1 MSLTP
6 LRIVTAALVV
16 ALLVLLV
23 VAALTHGFGETG
35 FRVAILL
42 VAAAAVTSLRL
53 ALRARITRADVPR
66 YEPPHEPR
74 DTDEDDDWPGPRGW

>member
-6 LRIVTAALVV
+6 LRILTAALVV
-16 ALLVLLV
+16 ALLVLLL
-23 VAALTHGFGETG
+23 VAALSHGFDETG

-42 VAAAAVTSLRL
+42 LAAAAVTSLRL
-53 ALRARITRADVPR
+53 TLRTRITDVDVPR
-66 YEPPHEPR
+66 REPGDPQ

>member
-6 LRIVTAALVV
+6 LRIITALLVV
-16 ALLVLLV
+16 ALLVLLL
-23 VAALTHGFGETG
+23 VAALTDGFGETG

-53 ALRARITRADVPR
+53 TLRTRITRGDIPTYAPD
-66 YEPPHEPR
+66 
-74 DTDEDDDWPGPRGW
+74 DAEDDDWPGPRGW